1 MPEALSGQG
10 SPARAKGGLST
21 TSRGLIYGSVR
32 GDLLQHVDVEC
43 LAGDDLFQALVLG
56 LELLQSLGIGRVD
69 PAVGILPS
77 IPGGLGDREE
87 RATSATVATLL
98 SISSPTVELSDHLL
112 GDVVKRTSS
121 SETSISILEAWTYIS
136 AGRVLEGHVIPTP
149 CRGPNQYVCHTRY
162 ISLARHIGSELG
174 KQITPL
180 CFPAPRDQEESG
192 LNETKADE
200 QPQCTAL
207 PGSKK
212 SATRPALLSR
222 IACAKPLEQYQLHPR
237 CAPQGPAPVQD
248 EPGIVRIEPPLNPE
262 RARNLEEWMEATA
275 EMVQPGG
282 ESSSPSLPPRGE
294 LLTLTFTLDALEA
307 ELESFLYRL
316 AFDSGSWI
324 MEIAQLGASNAC
336 HLRLLVY
343 EDAAVIAEI
352 LADDDRPSALPSRA
366 TRSMRSLGWEPP
378 SQPEHPL
385 WTAGSPATHS
395 DISALSNMIVATLR
409 HVLGLVSAD
418 HVALTLYGA

>member
-136 AGRVLEGHVIPTP
+136 AGPVLE
-149 CRGPNQYVCHTRY
+149 
-162 ISLARHIGSELG
+162 S
-174 KQITPL
+174 
-180 CFPAPRDQEESG
+180 
-192 LNETKADE
+192 
-200 QPQCTAL
+200 
-207 PGSKK
+207 
-212 SATRPALLSR
+212 
-222 IACAKPLEQYQLHPR
+222 
-237 CAPQGPAPVQD
+237 PV
-248 EPGIVRIEPPLNPE
+248 
-262 RARNLEEWMEATA
+262 T
-275 EMVQPGG
+275 
-282 ESSSPSLPPRGE
+282 SSS
-294 LLTLTFTLDALEA
+294 
-307 ELESFLYRL
+307 
-316 AFDSGSWI
+316 
-324 MEIAQLGASNAC
+324 
-336 HLRLLVY
+336 
-343 EDAAVIAEI
+343 
-352 LADDDRPSALPSRA
+352 SALVCP
-366 TRSMRSLGWEPP
+366 
-378 SQPEHPL
+378 
-385 WTAGSPATHS
+385 
-395 DISALSNMIVATLR
+395 
-409 HVLGLVSAD
+409 
-418 HVALTLYGA
+418 